1 MIRNHHQANS
11 TKWSCCISLEIS
23 LNPPEPSTFRGCS
36 SCSHLAINL
45 CSELPEPFHYFNAFK
60 PTSINLPINIK
71 QPSIELVFSHGFST
85 SFNVYLHLIQC
96 THERGQTSL
105 CSALSPDSCNNV
117 QKQTCSQTIHYS
129 VQVYSTVVVS
139 EHIVA
144 ACSYFNTVRLSVVLS
159 GQLCQPRLLI

>member
-11 TKWSCCISLEIS
+11 TKSSCCISLEIS
-23 LNPPEPSTFRGCS
+23 LNPPEPSTFRRCS

-60 PTSINLPINIK
+60 PTSITLLLTSNNPLP
-71 QPSIELVFSHGFST
+71 LVFSHAFST
-85 SFNVYLHLIQC
+85 LFNVYLHLIRC
-96 THERGQTSL
+96 IYERGQTSL

-117 QKQTCSQTIHYS
+117 QKQTCSQTIHSS

-139 EHIVA
+139 QHLLA
-144 ACSYFNTVRLSVVLS
+144 ACSYIS
-159 GQLCQPRLLI
+159 